1 MAHQIFCPQPLQ
13 SALRLHLDPKTG
25 YADGAWCPRSKDL
38 SVEVLPLLTRL
49 SLDLGPIDRITYRAG
64 EWAPSSRRVLFLNRL
79 VHLGWSLLQPASTIS
94 VRGTNGAHLT
104 LLIVPLPGNR
114 IRKQRINAI
123 LAVDPTGCLSRNQ
136 PDRQHHDQRGHIGGR
151 DTRLRLRRL
160 DSSSTK
166 ARW

>member
-104 LLIVPLPGNR
+104 LLIVPPS
-114 IRKQRINAI
+114 RKSHSEAE
-123 LAVDPTGCLSRNQ
+123 
-136 PDRQHHDQRGHIGGR
+136 DQCDFGGR
-151 DTRLRLRRL
+151 SDRVPKSQSAGPTT
-160 DSSSTK
+160 S
-166 ARW
+166 